1 MQSGLCGVQSKASTL
16 SCRNI
21 TVLEARAAS
30 GRDEAVRSLLEDG
43 TATQP
48 NSLAVTEAPG
58 HLANLPGLLF
68 NLLNGKTNANHL
80 LATPPVRRS
89 REVH

>member
-1 MQSGLCGVQSKASTL
+1 MQSKASPL
-16 SCRNI
+16 GCRNI
-21 TVLEARAAS
+21 TLLEARAAS
-30 GRDEAVRSLLEDG
+30 GRDKAARSLVEDG

-58 HLANLPGLLF
+58 HLTNLTGLLF

-80 LATPPVRRS
+80 LATPPVRQS